1 MSMQR
6 LEVKIIWLVS
16 FSHLMTH
23 AFMSILPAVL
33 MMIAA
38 EQGMSFTAI
47 GAIANVSYFL
57 YGIGAFPAGYLADR
71 IGSKRLLTVGIG
83 GMAVSSLLVALSRG
97 TVAFAIAYALLGLFA
112 SIHHPA
118 GLSLVARRVENRRGK
133 AMGMHGVLG
142 NLGMMSAPLL
152 ASLGILLFRSWRAA
166 YLLYG
171 CIGCVFA
178 VTIYLVRVEG
188 EEDLDWRLLYRWPG
202 LLRNRGKSGLG
213 GATSSAPAA
222 GSPAPAT
229 EPAAGPSVF
238 PLPLLFLFAGS
249 ILSGFIFRGS
259 LTFFPALL
267 QREVYFINAS
277 DNPAVLAGTVTSIIL
292 SLGLIGAW
300 FGGWINDKI
309 KRPELVPIALFVAVA
324 PLLYLIGKF
333 SDTKLLVVSC
343 LFSLIYY
350 AWQPSHNYLISRYTR
365 KASHGLGF
373 GVNFFLLFG
382 IGSAATAVGG
392 YMADEYSIDRFYLLM
407 SGDAALALLAALGVF
422 LLRHWLIK
430 KPFKLVREGDSVK

>member
-6 LEVKIIWLVS
+6 HELKIIWLVS

-38 EQGMSFTAI
+38 EQGMSFTDI
-47 GAIANVSYFL
+47 GVIANVSYFL

-71 IGSKRLLTVGIG
+71 IGSKRLLTVGVG
-83 GMAVSSLLVALSRG
+83 GMAVSSLLVALSQG
-97 TVAFAIAYALLGLFA
+97 TVAFAVAYALLGLFA
-112 SIHHPA
+112 AIHHPA
-118 GLSLVARRVENRRGK
+118 GLSLVARQVENRRGK
-133 AMGMHGVLG
+133 AMGLHGVLG

-171 CIGCVFA
+171 CLGCVFA
-178 VTIYLVRVEG
+178 VTLYLVRVEG

-202 LLRNRGKSGLG
+202 LLLNRGIADQSG
-213 GATSSAPAA
+213 AITIEAPP
-222 GSPAPAT
+222 PAPT
-229 EPAAGPSVF
+229 TKPAAGPSVF
-238 PLPLLFLFAGS
+238 PASLLFLFVGS

-267 QREVYFINAS
+267 QREVYFINTS
-277 DNPAVLAGTVTSIIL
+277 DEPAVLAGTVTSIIL
-292 SLGLIGAW
+292 SLGLLGAW

-309 KRPELVPIALFVAVA
+309 KRPELVPIVLFVAVA

-365 KASHGLGF
+365 KSSHGLGF

-392 YMADEYSIDRFYLLM
+392 YMADKYSIDRFYLLM
-407 SGDAALALLAALGVF
+407 SGDAALALAAASGVY
-422 LLRHWLIK
+422 LLRHWLIRT
-430 KPFKLVREGDSVK
+430 PFKLVREGDSEKS